1 MPNIFLCLTV
11 VFMRNRVLFQ
21 LIIMKCLK
29 LDTYKEKKYTCLKVL
44 EAENPNSIVPALT
57 RAPWAASLL
66 GGW

>member
-1 MPNIFLCLTV
+1 
-11 VFMRNRVLFQ
+11 MRNRVLFQ